1 MIEEISTNDHLDPD
15 LNPAANCLICQ
26 RFLQLLEYRMNDR
39 FIQTQKLNQVLDP
52 EIFVFLFFLG
62 LSTFLFYKIFLKE
75 ATSERHLSIKNQ
87 LKDLAKH
94 FLILSF
100 TFAIYWILLQA
111 SAEDMNI
118 RRLLPYLGFV
128 TFLSGAF
135 YFVKTSRLIVLQYL
149 FLGSM
154 RAGVPLLMVN
164 IFSLLL
170 SIIIAFWTVNNIFG
184 VQLTPLLATSA
195 AFSIILG
202 LALQDT
208 LGNLFAGISLQVDKT
223 FEIGDWLEIMNGTT
237 KIVGQVRELSWRS
250 TVMIGFAEEMI
261 TLPNK
266 LVSLCQVSNFSAE
279 GTPII
284 RSQTFKFGFNTD
296 IKKTTALLEAATA
309 QIPEI
314 RKAPAAS
321 AFVLETND
329 YGISIKLIYFID
341 NYGHQYSIGDKVVTT
356 ALDLLGKNGIQT
368 ARPNF
373 QIQHL

>member
-1 MIEEISTNDHLDPD
+1 
-15 LNPAANCLICQ
+15 
-26 RFLQLLEYRMNDR
+26 MNDR

-52 EIFVFLFFLG
+52 EIFIFLFFLG
-62 LSTFLFYKIFLKE
+62 LSTFLFYKVFLKE

-94 FLILSF
+94 FFILAF
-100 TFAIYWILLQA
+100 TFAIYWVLLRA
-111 SAEDMNI
+111 SSEDMNI
-118 RRLLPYLGFV
+118 RRLLPYLGFI

-135 YFVKTSRLIVLQYL
+135 YFVKTCRLMVLQYL

-154 RAGVPLLMVN
+154 RAGVPLLLVN
-164 IFSLLL
+164 IFSLIL

-223 FEIGDWLEIMNGTT
+223 FEIGDWLEIMNGST

-250 TVMIGFAEEMI
+250 TVLIGFAEEMI

-266 LVSLCQVSNFSAE
+266 LVSLCQVSNFSVE

-314 RKAPAAS
+314 KKLPAAS

-329 YGISIKLIYFID
+329 YGISVKLIYFID

-368 ARPNF
+368 ARPHIH
-373 QIQHL
+373 IQNL

>member
-1 MIEEISTNDHLDPD
+1 
-15 LNPAANCLICQ
+15 
-26 RFLQLLEYRMNDR
+26 MNDR
-39 FIQTQKLNQVLDP
+39 FIQTQKLNQVLDL

-62 LSTFLFYKIFLKE
+62 LFTFLFYKFFLKD
-75 ATSERHLSIKNQ
+75 ATPERHSSIRNQ
-87 LKDLAKH
+87 LKDLAKY
-94 FLILSF
+94 FLGLSVIF
-100 TFAIYWILLQA
+100 CVFWLMLQA
-111 SAEDMNI
+111 SADDLNI
-118 RRLLPYLGFV
+118 RRLLPYLGFL
-128 TFLSGAF
+128 TFLTGAF
-135 YFVKTSRLIVLQYL
+135 YFVKTCRLLVLQYL

-154 RAGVPLLMVN
+154 RAGVPLLLVN

-170 SIIIAFWTVNNIFG
+170 SIVIGFWTVSQIFG

-223 FEIGDWLEIMNGTT
+223 FEIGNWLEIMNGST

-250 TVMIGFAEEMI
+250 TVLVGFAEEMI

-266 LVSLCQVSNFSAE
+266 LVSQCQVSNFSME

-284 RSQTFKFGFNTD
+284 RSQSFKFGFNTD
-296 IKKTTALLEAATA
+296 ITKITRLLEQAAVQT
-309 QIPEI
+309 PEVCVSP
-314 RKAPAAS
+314 APS

-329 YGISIKLIYFID
+329 YGVSIKLIYFID
-341 NYGHQYSIGDKVVTT
+341 NYGRQYSIGDKVVTT

-368 ARPNF
+368 ARPNIH
-373 QIQHL
+373 IQQL